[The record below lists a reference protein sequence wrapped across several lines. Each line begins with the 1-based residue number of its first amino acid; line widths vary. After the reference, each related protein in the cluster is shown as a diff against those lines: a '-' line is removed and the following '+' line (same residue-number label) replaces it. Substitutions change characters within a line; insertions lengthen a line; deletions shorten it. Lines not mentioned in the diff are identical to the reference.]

1 MHDAVD
7 CGVDLFGGHRAKC
20 APRERRPQAE
30 IAEVVA
36 KDQCVCGQTGSV
48 GHAVFGQLFE
58 TRRTHVL
65 RHSLTGQNGSER
77 QQVRNASAVL
87 IPRVERS
94 DQIGPNLVEVNAVS
108 GVRRERI
115 ASGHDVWPDCSPPKI
130 GATGTPSII
139 GKSAKS
145 RIAVIIRTSHFQ
157 ARLSRV
163 VALFYAG
170 NRSHQLAHN
179 RCRSNCFGPANCRYA
194 IATRHLGRPRAL

>member
-115 ASGHDVWPDCSPPKI
+115 ASGHDAHLAGLLTTEDRRDGHAVNHWEI
-130 GATGTPSII
+130 GEIENRGHYQNLTFSGAFIARGGSILCR
-139 GKSAKS
+139 KSF
-145 RIAVIIRTSHFQ
+145 TS
-157 ARLSRV
+157 
-163 VALFYAG
+163 AG
-170 NRSHQLAHN
+170 AQQVSIKLLRSCEL
-179 RCRSNCFGPANCRYA
+179 
-194 IATRHLGRPRAL
+194 